1 MSTPTNGLTTSVP
14 GSMQS
19 VRVANGGVVN
29 GGLITNPLA
38 ASDQGL
44 ANAEVLYV
52 DPVGTCAPVSGVLG
66 AYGTIFAL
74 QPGQSWPLIAGQT
87 TATYV
92 NALSQGHRFSV
103 VLY

>member
-1 MSTPTNGLTTSVP
+1 MSTPTNGLSTSISNGFQP
-14 GSMQS
+14 T
-19 VRVANGGVVN
+19 RVANGGVS
-29 GGLITNPLA
+29 GGIITNPLA

-52 DPVGTCAPVSGVLG
+52 DPVGPCAPVNGVLG

-74 QPGQSWPLIAGQT
+74 QPGDKWYLIPGQT
-87 TATYV
+87 TATTV
-92 NALSQGHRFSV
+92 NAVSTGHRFSV